1 MILIRRFRTT
11 LEKKHKVSF
20 INKNTSYDILEGDSI
35 VTSSNNQGG
44 KLPFSCMQGMCTTC
58 IAKVIKGEFKYIE
71 EPEPDTLSQEDIENN
86 SVLLCIA
93 TPLTDPNPGMAP
105 TNRPITT
112 PIMAKPKLT
121 GSSAINIPS
130 NK

>member
-35 VTSSNNQGG
+35 VTGSNNQGG

-58 IAKVIKGEFKYIE
+58 IAKVIKGEFRYIE

-86 SVLLCIA
+86 SIFIDYFGIRNRFNHYPRINEIGLSYLLIRFRF
-93 TPLTDPNPGMAP
+93 LF
-105 TNRPITT
+105 
-112 PIMAKPKLT
+112 KL
-121 GSSAINIPS
+121 IKNIIFV
-130 NK
+130 